1 MVPAETLCIKLE
13 VFAQMLAHLQSS
25 ESENL
30 YLILEIADSISENNP
45 SVHAALTNCLEN
57 TAVYAETHT
66 ERYAERG
73 IDVKNCD
80 RDTFCW
86 IAMVDELEA
95 SGDVV
100 GIDSSSYLE
109 DFLWAVQ
116 QLRTAQGVDFSSLHL
131 LEDSDVYEWYAV
143 CNAFLKEKGM
153 LFCGIDIDSDDTEVI
168 LVTTAVYDKIS
179 MLAKRVG
186 HRIVPAETL

>member
-1 MVPAETLCIKLE
+1 M
-13 VFAQMLAHLQSS
+13 FAHLRSS
-25 ESENL
+25 KIARL
-30 YLILEIADSISENNP
+30 HLILEIAGSISGNNS
-45 SVHAALTNCLEN
+45 SVHAALANCLEN
-57 TAVYAETHT
+57 TAVYAETYT

-80 RDTFCW
+80 KDTICW

-100 GIDSSSYLE
+100 SIDSSSYLE
-109 DFLWAVQ
+109 DFLWALQ
-116 QLRTAQGVDFSSLHL
+116 QLRTAQGLDFSHLPL
-131 LEDSDVYEWYAV
+131 LENSDVYEWYGV

-153 LFCGIDIDSDDTEVI
+153 LLCDIDIDSDDTEVI